1 MPPTAQQ
8 VQVATD
14 ALRTE
19 AGVWDAQ
26 SGQLDTI
33 RSKVAELTFSRLEA
47 GIFQILVS
55 VNDDL
60 VAHVTARCGEGTTEM
75 AAIATTLRSVADTY
89 DTEER
94 ANEHSL
100 RNLY

>member
-8 VQVATD
+8 IQVATD

-26 SGQLDTI
+26 AAQLGNI
-33 RSKVAELTFSRLEA
+33 QSKVSELTFSRLEA
-47 GIFQILVS
+47 GIFQVLVS

-60 VAHVTARCGEGTTEM
+60 VNHVSTRCGEGNTQMTS
-75 AAIATTLRSVADTY
+75 IASTLRSVADTY
-89 DTEER
+89 DAEER
-94 ANEHSL
+94 SNEHSF

>member
-1 MPPTAQQ
+1 VPPTAQQ

-14 ALRTE
+14 ALRSE
-19 AGVWDAQ
+19 AGIWDAQ
-26 SGQLDTI
+26 ADQLGNI
-33 RSKVAELTFSRLEA
+33 QSKVSGLTFSRLEA

-60 VAHVTARCGEGTTEM
+60 VNHASTRCGEGKTQM
-75 AAIATTLRSVADTY
+75 SSIASTLRSAADTY

-94 ANEHSL
+94 SNEHSF

>member
-1 MPPTAQQ
+1 VPPTAEQ

-26 SGQLDTI
+26 STQLGAI
-33 RSKVAELTFSRLEA
+33 QSKVSGLTFSRLEA
-47 GIFQILVS
+47 GIFQVLVS

-60 VAHVTARCGEGTTEM
+60 VNHVTARCGEGKTQM
-75 AAIATTLRSVADTY
+75 AAIASTLRSVADTY
-89 DTEER
+89 DAEER
-94 ANEHSL
+94 SNEHSF
-100 RNLY
+100 RNIY

>member
-8 VQVATD
+8 VQVATG

-26 SGQLDTI
+26 ADQLGAI
-33 RSKVAELTFSRLEA
+33 QSKVSELTFSRLEA

-60 VAHVTARCGEGTTEM
+60 VNHVSTRCGEGQTQM
-75 AAIATTLRSVADTY
+75 SAIASTLRSVADTY

-94 ANEHSL
+94 SNEHSF
-100 RNLY
+100 RDLY

>member
-1 MPPTAQQ
+1 MPPTGQQ
-8 VQVATD
+8 IQVATE

-26 SGQLDTI
+26 SGQLATI
-33 RSKVAELTFSRLEA
+33 QSKVSALTFSRLEA
-47 GIFQILVS
+47 GIFQIIVS

-60 VAHVTARCGEGTTEM
+60 VRHVTERCGEGATQMT
-75 AAIATTLRSVADTY
+75 AIASTLRTVADTY
-89 DTEER
+89 DAEESS
-94 ANEHSL
+94 NEHSF

>member
-1 MPPTAQQ
+1 MPPTGQQ

-19 AGVWDAQ
+19 AGVWDTQ
-26 SGQLDTI
+26 SGQLGTI
-33 RSKVAELTFSRLEA
+33 ESTVSELTFSRIEA
-47 GIFQILVS
+47 GIFQVLVS

-60 VAHVTARCGEGTTEM
+60 VNHVTTRCGEGRTQM
-75 AAIATTLRSVADTY
+75 SAIATTLRAVADTY

-94 ANEHSL
+94 ANEHAL